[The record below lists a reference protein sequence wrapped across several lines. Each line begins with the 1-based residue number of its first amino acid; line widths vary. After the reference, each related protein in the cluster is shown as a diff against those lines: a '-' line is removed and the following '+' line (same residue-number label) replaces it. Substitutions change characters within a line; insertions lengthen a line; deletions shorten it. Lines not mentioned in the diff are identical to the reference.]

1 MNNNTNQNE
10 QNNTIAMFSD
20 YPDVVGVEQ
29 VTEMLHIGQVL
40 AYKLL
45 KDGTIKA
52 RKVGRRYIIAKK
64 NIIEF
69 LSEVS

>member
-1 MNNNTNQNE
+1 MNNNITNE
-10 QNNTIAMFSD
+10 QNNMAMFSD
-20 YPDVVGVEQ
+20 YPDVVSVEQ

-45 KDGTIKA
+45 KDGAIKA

-64 NIIEF
+64 NVIEF

>member
-1 MNNNTNQNE
+1 MYNNTNINE
-10 QNNTIAMFSD
+10 QTTTMFSD
-20 YPDVVGVEQ
+20 YPDVVSVEQ

-64 NIIEF
+64 NVIEF

>member
-1 MNNNTNQNE
+1 MNNNINQNE
-10 QNNTIAMFSD
+10 QTNVTLFSD
-20 YPDVVGVEQ
+20 YPDVVSVEQ

-64 NIIEF
+64 NVIEF
-69 LSEVS
+69 LCEAG

>member
-1 MNNNTNQNE
+1 MNNSTNQKE
-10 QNNTIAMFSD
+10 QNTMTMFSD
-20 YPDVVGVEQ
+20 YPDVVSVEQ

-45 KDGTIKA
+45 KDGSIKA
-52 RKVGRRYIIAKK
+52 RKVGRRYIIAKRSV
-64 NIIEF
+64 IEF

>member
-1 MNNNTNQNE
+1 MELFKN
-10 QNNTIAMFSD
+10 
-20 YPDVVGVEQ
+20 YPDVVSVEQ

-64 NIIEF
+64 NVIEF
-69 LSEVS
+69 LSEAG

>member
-10 QNNTIAMFSD
+10 QTNATMFSE
-20 YPDVVGVEQ
+20 YPDVVSVEQ
-29 VTEMLHIGQVL
+29 ITEMLHIGQVL

-64 NIIEF
+64 NVIEF
-69 LSEVS
+69 LGEAG

>member
-1 MNNNTNQNE
+1 MNNNINQNE
-10 QNNTIAMFSD
+10 LTNATMFSE
-20 YPDVVGVEQ
+20 YPDVVSVEQ

-45 KDGTIKA
+45 KEGVIKA

-64 NIIEF
+64 NVIEF
-69 LSEVS
+69 LSEAG

>member
-1 MNNNTNQNE
+1 MNNNINQNE
-10 QNNTIAMFSD
+10 QTSATMFLE
-20 YPDVVGVEQ
+20 YPDVVSVEQ

-64 NIIEF
+64 NVIEF
-69 LSEVS
+69 LSETG

>member
-1 MNNNTNQNE
+1 MNNNTNINKQN
-10 QNNTIAMFSD
+10 TMAMFSD
-20 YPDVVGVEQ
+20 YPDVVSVEQ

-64 NIIEF
+64 SIIDF

>member
-1 MNNNTNQNE
+1 MNNNTNHNE
-10 QNNTIAMFSD
+10 QTNATMFSE
-20 YPDVVGVEQ
+20 YPDVVSVDQ

-45 KDGTIKA
+45 KDGMIKA

-64 NIIEF
+64 NVIEF
-69 LSEVS
+69 LSEAG

>member
-10 QNNTIAMFSD
+10 QTNATMFSD
-20 YPDVVGVEQ
+20 YPDVVSVEQ

-45 KDGTIKA
+45 KEGAIKA

-64 NIIEF
+64 NVIEF
-69 LSEVS
+69 LSEAG